1 MPLVLQ
7 FDAQLE
13 VVANT
18 EWRALFLLF
27 FVEQVSCRFHFP
39 KEYNTW
45 VQGRPDSDMLHAA
58 ASRRALAGFF
68 VSGLLMAFPGA
79 ILPAW
84 GYHLTSDFL
93 AVGNYFL
100 SMSLGLLASMRF
112 ALWLLPRQGI
122 SRVLA
127 LACGLAFVSLIL
139 LGVASPPA
147 PVWYRALAFFCIG
160 IGAGLLNTGVFHA
173 ISSMFRHNPAATVNL
188 SGTFF
193 GLGCFTAA
201 LLIAVTFGVYTVPG
215 MLILFA
221 LIPLYFAIVFWR
233 SDFPVDSHARPRSAK
248 QASADLRSPSAILF
262 SLLLFFQ
269 FGNEWSIA
277 GWLALFLIQR
287 LGLSPT
293 TSLLVL
299 SMYWLALLLGRIV
312 AQTMLPRVRHARL
325 LMGNVLAAMLGCM
338 LLAFTNNLFGA
349 SMGVLLVGFGFSS
362 IYPLIV
368 EKIGARFP
376 GYHPGFFNGVFSF
389 ALTGG
394 LLAPWL
400 LSFLAHAY
408 GIQIVMA
415 LPMLGTAAVFLCL
428 VGIWVE
434 GKLSGRGLS
443 QPEGD

>member
-1 MPLVLQ
+1 M
-7 FDAQLE
+7 
-13 VVANT
+13 
-18 EWRALFLLF
+18 
-27 FVEQVSCRFHFP
+27 
-39 KEYNTW
+39 
-45 VQGRPDSDMLHAA
+45 QGLPDSDMLHAA

-100 SMSLGLLASMRF
+100 SMNLGLLASMRI
-112 ALWLLPRQGI
+112 AIWLLPRKGI
-122 SRVLA
+122 SYVLV
-127 LACGLAFVSLIL
+127 LACGLAFASLIV
-139 LGVASPPA
+139 LGLASPPE
-147 PVWYRALAFFCIG
+147 PVWYRLVAFFG
-160 IGAGLLNTGVFHA
+160 MGMGAGLLNTGVFHA
-173 ISSMFRHNPAATVNL
+173 ISSMFRLNPAATVNL
-188 SGTFF
+188 SGSFF
-193 GLGCFTAA
+193 GLGCLTAS
-201 LLIAVTFGVYTVPG
+201 LLIAGVFGVYTVPS
-215 MLILFA
+215 MLVLFA
-221 LIPLYFAIVFWR
+221 IIPLCFAVVFWR
-233 SDFPVDSHARPRSAK
+233 SEFPADSHARQRSAK
-248 QASADLRSPSAILF
+248 QVSMDLRSPSAILF

-277 GWLALFLIQR
+277 GWLALFLMRR
-287 LGLSPT
+287 LGISPT
-293 TSLLVL
+293 TSLMVL
-299 SMYWLALLLGRIV
+299 SMYWLSLLLGRIV
-312 AQTMLPRVRHARL
+312 AQTMLPRVRHTRL
-325 LMGNVLAAMLGCM
+325 LIGNVLAAMLGCT

-349 SMGVLLVGFGFSS
+349 SMGVLLVGFGFAS
-362 IYPLIV
+362 IYPLVV

-400 LSFLAHAY
+400 LSFLAQAY
-408 GIQIVMA
+408 GIQVVMA
-415 LPMLGTAAVFLCL
+415 LPMLGTVAVFLCL

>member
-1 MPLVLQ
+1 LVLPRP
-7 FDAQLE
+7 E
-13 VVANT
+13 SNT
-18 EWRALFLLF
+18 L
-27 FVEQVSCRFHFP
+27 Q
-39 KEYNTW
+39 
-45 VQGRPDSDMLHAA
+45 AA
-58 ASRRALAGFF
+58 VSRRALGGFF

-79 ILPAW
+79 FIPSW

-100 SMSLGLLASMRF
+100 SMNLGLLTSIAI

-122 SRVLA
+122 SHVLV
-127 LACGLAFVSLIL
+127 LACGLAFASLIV
-139 LGVASPPA
+139 LGLAPPPA
-147 PVWYRALAFFCIG
+147 PAWYRSGAFVG
-160 IGAGLLNTGVFHA
+160 IGMAAGLLNTSVFHA
-173 ISSMFRHNPAATVNL
+173 ISAMFRHNPAATVNL
-188 SGTFF
+188 SGSFF
-193 GLGCFTAA
+193 GLGCLTAT
-201 LLIAVTFGVYTVPG
+201 LLIAGAFGVYTVPS

-221 LIPLYFAIVFWR
+221 LIPLYFGIVFWR
-233 SDFPVDSHARPRSAK
+233 SDFPADPQARPRTAK
-248 QASADLRSPSAILF
+248 QVAADLRSPSAILF

-277 GWLALFLIQR
+277 GWLVLFLIQR

-299 SMYWLALLLGRIV
+299 AMYWLALVLGRIL
-312 AQTMLPRVRHARL
+312 AQTLLPRVRHSRL

-349 SMGVLLVGFGFSS
+349 CLGVLMVGFGFAI

-376 GYHPGFFNGVFSF
+376 SYHPGFFNGVFSF

-400 LSFLAHAY
+400 LSFLAHSY

-415 LPMLGTAAVFLCL
+415 LPMLGTVAVFLCL

-443 QPEGD
+443 QPESD

>member
-1 MPLVLQ
+1 MHP
-7 FDAQLE
+7 
-13 VVANT
+13 
-18 EWRALFLLF
+18 
-27 FVEQVSCRFHFP
+27 
-39 KEYNTW
+39 
-45 VQGRPDSDMLHAA
+45 RPDSHTLQAA
-58 ASRRALAGFF
+58 VSRRAMGGFF

-79 ILPAW
+79 FFPAW
-84 GYHLTSDFL
+84 GYHLTSNFQ

-100 SMSLGLLASMRF
+100 SMNLGMLASTRL
-112 ALWLLPRQGI
+112 ALWLLPRRGI
-122 SRVLA
+122 SKILA
-127 LACGLAFVSLIL
+127 LACVLAFASLIG
-139 LGVASPPA
+139 LGLASPPA
-147 PVWYRALAFFCIG
+147 PLIYRALAFFGIG
-160 IGAGLLNTGVFHA
+160 MGAGLLNTSVFHA
-173 ISSMFRHNPAATVNL
+173 ISPMFRHNPAATVNL
-188 SGTFF
+188 SGSFF
-193 GLGCFTAA
+193 GLGCLTST
-201 LLIAVTFGVYTVPG
+201 LLIAGAFGIYTVPS

-221 LIPLYFAIVFWR
+221 LIPLYFGIVFWR
-233 SDFPVDSHARPRSAK
+233 SDFPVDTLTRPRSAR
-248 QASADLRSPSAILF
+248 QVSMDFRSASAILF

-277 GWLALFLIQR
+277 GWLVLFLIQR

-299 SMYWLALLLGRIV
+299 SMYWLALLLGRII
-312 AQTMLPRVRHARL
+312 AQTLLPRVRHTRL
-325 LMGNVLAAMLGCM
+325 LTANVLAAMLGCM

-349 SMGVLLVGFGFSS
+349 CLGVLMVGFGFAS

-376 GYHPGFFNGVFSF
+376 SYHPGFFNGVFSF
-389 ALTGG
+389 ALSGG

-415 LPMLGTAAVFLCL
+415 LPMLGTIAVFLCL

-443 QPEGD
+443 QPEGG